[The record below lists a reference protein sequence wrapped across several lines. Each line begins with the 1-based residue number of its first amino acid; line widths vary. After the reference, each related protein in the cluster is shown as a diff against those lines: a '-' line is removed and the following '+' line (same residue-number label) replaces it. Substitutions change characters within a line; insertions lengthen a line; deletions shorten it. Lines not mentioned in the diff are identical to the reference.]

1 MRITRLTLARY
12 GHLSDVDLVFPP
24 APGMHIV
31 LGANEAGKS
40 TALAAIGDALFRFPT
55 RTAFAFAHATRDLRL
70 GIALQAAD
78 GRGAGFVRRKGNKDD
93 LLDEAGQPVPES
105 AIASFLAGAGRER
118 FQHLF
123 GLDAATLRSGGQA
136 ILEGKGELGESL
148 LQAHT
153 GLHGFRALVER
164 LGEDAS
170 RLFGDRRGRRELHVA
185 VDRYKEAKAALEDR
199 TVEPADYKARREEQ
213 DTLEAARA
221 ARAVDSDRLHAE
233 RARLDRIRR
242 TAPARLAAA
251 HAREERAA
259 LGDVPA
265 LPADAEAVYLA
276 AIAARERASHD
287 LAGLGVRAE
296 GLAASLAALIVDGG
310 LLAEGEAIDALAAD
324 RSHIAKTAK
333 DRAEQGIVAL
343 QHERALAQ
351 AAQRLGHGTDM
362 AEIAARIPDALT
374 RASAERAILA
384 HAKLSERHAR
394 AREDLDAARAHH
406 EAAIAALAG
415 LAEPLPSTDPRAAID
430 RAKSE
435 GRIDSER
442 EAAIH
447 AEETAAAELARLLA
461 ALPLWS
467 GSADALAA
475 IKVPLDAMIAERATA
490 LERSE
495 AARRSAEDKVAG
507 HDATLAGIAAD
518 LRGMTEAGDLPTPS
532 AIAALRERRDRAWR
546 LLRRHR
552 IDGGATPDPAEL
564 AGLAPLPA
572 LPDLFEGLL
581 READALVDRG
591 ATEAKRVAAFEQLR
605 VRQSREQAA
614 RDSAAELSVQA
625 IAGHEAARL
634 GWEALWSE
642 AGIAPQ
648 APAAMREWLGRRDGV
663 LAQRTRLGEAATRR
677 AALAARH
684 AAARAALASVLP
696 DAASDGAPDTVAAL
710 LVAAERLRAARDDET
725 EAWRKARTTVE
736 TAQSATEKCA
746 RALGKAESD
755 LAAWAT
761 EWARA
766 AASLGLAADAAPDSG
781 KLALDLW
788 SGIER
793 EFRACQTATDRIA
806 QMTAAIDAFGTDAA
820 AIAARVAPDLAGAD
834 PQEIVRVLAA
844 RLATSRSAAA
854 ERAKLTEE
862 RNKLLRSIGDLTAR
876 RDQAQGQLAVLHA
889 IAGTA
894 DDAALREAIAR
905 TVAHT
910 ALTARIAD
918 REAELRRLDDGKSL
932 PELEAEAG
940 GIDLDTL
947 PGRIAEIETRLRALA
962 AEDAVDAERLA
973 GLRLHLA
980 AMQAGRDA
988 AGAAQ
993 DMADALGDIDDI
1005 AARYVRTR
1013 LAHTLLRAGIDTF
1026 RRQQQ
1031 APLLARA
1038 GALFARLTEGRYGA
1052 LGVHEDD
1059 DGKLSIVAER
1069 PDGSSCPADRL
1080 SEGTR
1085 DQLYLALR
1093 LAAIE
1098 SYAERTEPLPF
1109 IADDLLVN
1117 FDDRRARAA
1126 LKVLGEMAAR
1136 VQVILFTHHAHIVD
1150 LADRSLATLHV
1161 LGGSERLLA
1170 AE

>member
-12 GHLSDVDLVFPP
+12 GHLSDVDLVFPT
-24 APGMHIV
+24 APGMHIL

-55 RTAFAFAHATRDLRL
+55 RTPFAFTHATRDLRL
-70 GIALQAAD
+70 GIELRAAD
-78 GRGAGFVRRKGNKDD
+78 GRSAGFVRRKGSKDD

-185 VDRYKEAKAALEDR
+185 VDRFKEAKAALEDR

-221 ARAVDSDRLHAE
+221 VRARELDRLHAE

-251 HAREERAA
+251 RAREERAA

-265 LPADAEAVYLA
+265 LPADAEATYLA
-276 AIAARERASHD
+276 AVAARERAAHD
-287 LAGLGVRAE
+287 LAGLAGRAE
-296 GLAASLAALIVDGG
+296 GLAGSLAGLGVDEAL
-310 LLAEGEAIDALAAD
+310 LEEGEAIDALAAD

-333 DRAEQGIVAL
+333 DRAEQRIVAE

-351 AAQRLGHGTDM
+351 GAQRLGRGADPM
-362 AEIAARIPDALT
+362 EIAERIPDALT
-374 RASAERAILA
+374 RDAAERAILA
-384 HAKLSERHAR
+384 HARLSERHAR
-394 AREDLDAARAHH
+394 AREDLETARAQH
-406 EAAIAALAG
+406 EAATGVLAG
-415 LAEPLPSTDPRAAID
+415 LAEPRPTTDLRAAID

-435 GRIDSER
+435 GRIDAER
-442 EAAIH
+442 DAAIQ
-447 AEETAAAELARLLA
+447 AEEAAAAELSRLLH

-467 GSADALAA
+467 GTTEALAA

-495 AARRSAEDKVAG
+495 AARRAAEDKVAG
-507 HDATLAGIAAD
+507 HETTLAGIAAD
-518 LRGMTEAGDLPTPS
+518 LRGMTEAGELPTPQ
-532 AIAALRERRDRAWR
+532 AIAALRDRRDRAWR

-552 IDGGATPDPAEL
+552 IDGGGAPDATEL

-581 READALVDRG
+581 HEADGLVDRR
-591 ATEAKRVAAFEQLR
+591 ATEAKRLAAFENLR
-605 VRQSREQAA
+605 IAHSREQAA
-614 RDSAAELSVQA
+614 RDNAADASRHASAA
-625 IAGHEAARL
+625 HETARAA
-634 GWEALWSE
+634 WEALWSE

-648 APAAMREWLGRRDGV
+648 APAIMREWLGRRDGV
-663 LAQRTRLGEAATRR
+663 LAQRARLAEAATRR
-677 AALAARH
+677 ATLAARH
-684 AAARAALASVLP
+684 AAARAALA
-696 DAASDGAPDTVAAL
+696 AL
-710 LVAAERLRAARDDET
+710 LPEGASGSVAGLLAAAERLCAARDGEAET
-725 EAWRKARTTVE
+725 WRKARSAVE
-736 TAQSATEKCA
+736 TARSAAEKAA

-806 QMTAAIDAFGTDAA
+806 QMTSAIDAFGTDAA
-820 AIAARVAPDLAGAD
+820 AIAARVAPDLAGID
-834 PQEIVRVLAA
+834 PQEMVRVLAA
-844 RLATSRSAAA
+844 RLATARNAAA
-854 ERAKLTEE
+854 ERAKLIDE
-862 RNKLLRSIGDLTAR
+862 RDKLLRSIGDLTAK
-876 RDQAQGQLAVLHA
+876 RDAAQGQLAVLHA
-889 IAGTA
+889 LAGTA
-894 DDAALREAIAR
+894 DDTALRDAITRAA
-905 TVAHT
+905 AH
-910 ALTARIAD
+910 AGLAARIAD

-932 PELEAEAG
+932 PQLEAEAE

-947 PGRIAEIETRLRALA
+947 PGRISEIETRLRALA
-962 AEDAVDAERLA
+962 AEDAGDVERLA
-973 GLRLHLA
+973 EVRLHLA

-993 DMADALGDIDDI
+993 DMADSLAEIDDI

-1013 LAHTLLRAGIDTF
+1013 IAHTLLRAGIDKF

-1038 GALFARLTEGRYGA
+1038 GALFARLTEERYGA

-1126 LKVLGEMAAR
+1126 LRVLGEMATGM
-1136 VQVILFTHHAHIVD
+1136 QVILFTHHAHIVD
-1150 LADRSLATLHV
+1150 LADRSLASVHT